1 MVLGLAVAMTTLL
14 SHPSRLA
21 PRRLERSPELRRT
34 WLFGAGADTAMHEAM
49 LNSGADVLIHDLE
62 DYTPPQ
68 RRAEARALAPSLYQR
83 WREAGAMVCVRI
95 NPLESVGYID
105 LQSVMQARPDIVA
118 YPKAASA
125 FHIRALDV
133 AITTHEAALGIER
146 GAIEILPVCETALG
160 VVNVREMAGASA
172 RVRCALLGSEDLAA
186 DLGADR
192 TREAVELSYARGRF
206 ILECR
211 AAGIEPVDAPYS
223 FADIDGAVEET
234 RQARRLGY
242 QTKGLVRPEHVQSV
256 RDAFVPTSLEI
267 AHAQKIVTEFE
278 AARARG
284 DDRVLVDGLW
294 IDVPTYLNAKRLIRT
309 P

>member
-1 MVLGLAVAMTTLL
+1 MTKLR
-14 SHPSRLA
+14 SPPPSRLA
-21 PRRLERSPELRRT
+21 PRRLERSPELRRI
-34 WLFGAGADTAMHEAM
+34 WLFGAGADAVMHDAMAQ
-49 LNSGADVLIHDLE
+49 SGADVLIHDLE

-68 RRAEARALAPSLYQR
+68 RRAEARALAPALYQR
-83 WREAGAMVCVRI
+83 WREAGALVCVRI

-105 LQSVMQARPDIVA
+105 LQAVMHARPDIVA

-133 AITTHEAALGIER
+133 ALTTHEAALGIER

-192 TREAVELSYARGRF
+192 TREAVELDYARGRF

-211 AAGIEPVDAPYS
+211 AAAIEPVDAPYS
-223 FADIDGAVEET
+223 FSDVEGAVDET
-234 RQARRLGY
+234 RYARRLGY
-242 QTKGLVRPEHVQSV
+242 RTKSLVRPEHVQAV
-256 RDAFVPTSLEI
+256 REALVPTQLEI
-267 AHAQKIVTEFE
+267 AHARKVVTEFE

-284 DDRVLVDGLW
+284 EDRTLVDGLW
-294 IDVPTYLNAKRLIRT
+294 IDVPTYLNAKRLVRSQ
-309 P
+309 

>member
-1 MVLGLAVAMTTLL
+1 MTTPR
-14 SHPSRLA
+14 PSPNARLA

-34 WLFGAGADTAMHEAM
+34 WLFGAGADPATHDLMTQ
-49 LNSGADVLIHDLE
+49 SGADVLIHDLE
-62 DYTPPQ
+62 GYTPPQ
-68 RRAEARALAPSLYQR
+68 RRAEARTLAPALYQR

-133 AITTHEAALGIER
+133 ALTTHEAAMGIER

-192 TREAVELSYARGRF
+192 TREATELAYARNRF
-206 ILECR
+206 LLECR
-211 AAGIEPVDAPYS
+211 AAAVEPVDIPYN
-223 FADIDGAVEET
+223 FADLEGAVHEA
-234 RQARRLGY
+234 RQARRMGY
-242 QTKGLVRPEHVQSV
+242 RTKGVARPEHVVPV
-256 RDAFVPTSLEI
+256 REALMPTVQEVLQ
-267 AHAQKIVTEFE
+267 ALKVVTEFE
-278 AARARG
+278 AARKRG
-284 DDRVLVDGLW
+284 EDRVLVDGLW
-294 IDVPTYLNAKRLIRT
+294 IDVPTYLNARRIARM